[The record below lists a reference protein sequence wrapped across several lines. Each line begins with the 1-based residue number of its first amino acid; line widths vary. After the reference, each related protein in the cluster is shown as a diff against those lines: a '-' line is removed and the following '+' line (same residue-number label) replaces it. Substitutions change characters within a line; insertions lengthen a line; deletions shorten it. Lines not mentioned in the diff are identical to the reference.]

1 MAGFFKLLDARQISI
16 MRKGM
21 ALALHNSIERM
32 RIGQCGLSRRRSAH
46 VRHQMLGRLL
56 VANDH
61 PRQFAGG
68 GRVRLAEQIGIAI
81 LGKKDT
87 PSITIAMLLATLGR
101 KEIKLVTD
109 RVRYRCTHRKQFT
122 HRYLS
127 NSSIVD
133 IRAK

>member
-1 MAGFFKLLDARQISI
+1 M
-16 MRKGM
+16 
-21 ALALHNSIERM
+21 
-32 RIGQCGLSRRRSAH
+32 
-46 VRHQMLGRLL
+46 
-56 VANDH
+56 ANDH

-68 GRVRLAEQIGIAI
+68 GRVGLAEQVGIAV

-87 PSITIAMLLATLGR
+87 PSIAIAMLLATFGR
-101 KEIKLVTD
+101 EEIKFVAD